1 MPGVDI
7 LAQLGEADWI
17 RTDGAELQRAA
28 GRARFDVMGVASRRA
43 LAGDLAAGN
52 AEVKALLAEAPT
64 MRGWV
69 VINPVY
75 PERSS
80 EELRKY
86 ASSPKWLG
94 AFIHPGMTGESLASV
109 ATREMLN
116 AYRRYTKPILVHVA
130 DEQATRDL
138 DALARE
144 FTQLKI
150 IAQGAGGDDWQACA
164 LVAKQATNV
173 FLEPFSGGPHR
184 GKLEAI
190 LATVGPNRVVFG
202 SNYPDSNPGAALGL
216 WMDSKLSDSE
226 KQAVLTTNAVRLFG
240 FNRQAE

>member
-7 LAQLGEADWI
+7 LMQLGAADWT
-17 RTDGAELQRAA
+17 RTDGAALTRAA
-28 GRARFDVMGVASRRA
+28 QRARFDAFGVASRRA
-43 LAGDLAAGN
+43 LAGDLTAGN
-52 AEVKALLAEAPT
+52 AEVKALLGETPQA
-64 MRGWV
+64 RGWV

-86 ASSPKWLG
+86 CSNPRWLG
-94 AFIHPGMTGESLASV
+94 AFIHPEMTGESLASA

-116 AYRRYTKPILVHVA
+116 AYRRYTKPLLVHVA
-130 DEQATRDL
+130 DEHAARDL
-138 DALARE
+138 QTLAAE
-144 FTQLKI
+144 FTTLKI
-150 IAQGAGGDDWQACA
+150 IALGAAGEDWQACA

-190 LATVGPNRVVFG
+190 VATAGPNRILFG
-202 SNYPDSNPGAALGL
+202 SNYPEGNPGAALGL
-216 WMDSKLSDSE
+216 WMEAKLSDGE
-226 KQAVLTTNAVRLFG
+226 KQAMLTTNAVRLFG
-240 FNRQAE
+240 LSRQAE